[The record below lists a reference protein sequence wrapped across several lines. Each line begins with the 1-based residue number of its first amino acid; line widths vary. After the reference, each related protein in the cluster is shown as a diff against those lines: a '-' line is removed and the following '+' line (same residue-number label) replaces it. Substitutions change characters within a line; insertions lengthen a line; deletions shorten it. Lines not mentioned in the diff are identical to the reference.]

1 MTTVITYGTF
11 DLLHYGHIRL
21 LQRAKALGD
30 YLIVGVTADD
40 FDVAR
45 GKINVSQPLVER
57 MEAVQATGLAD
68 KIIVEEYEGQKI
80 DDIRRYGVD
89 IFTVGSDWRG
99 HFDYLSEYCR
109 VVYLDRTEGI
119 SSSDLRSE
127 KGHFRL
133 GLVGDVPFLD
143 KYLRESK
150 FVNGLEVC
158 GVCAKSPERLSRE
171 LQDLGVVTSD
181 LDEMLDVADGIYVAS
196 VPSNHYA
203 EIKQALS
210 AGKHV
215 LCESPVALSLDQY
228 DELVSLA
235 KANNTVLFEAIK
247 PAYCL
252 AFKRLCLSIKSG
264 GIGDVVSVDAACT
277 SLRDIARIAEGGD
290 AQHVVWGSLF
300 EWGPIAMLPIFE
312 LLGTNYDYLSITSR
326 MFDQD
331 PELDMFSRIDFR
343 FGNAVATARV
353 GKGAKTEGSLVVTGT
368 RGYAYVPAPWWK
380 TDSFELRFEDPSD
393 NKRYFYQLEGE
404 GIRNQLAEFKR
415 AATDEGNVIE
425 SVSSDVSRAIVG
437 VVSDFVN
444 RKHVNF
450 FGGR

>member
-171 LQDLGVVTSD
+171 L
-181 LDEMLDVADGIYVAS
+181 
-196 VPSNHYA
+196 
-203 EIKQALS
+203 
-210 AGKHV
+210 
-215 LCESPVALSLDQY
+215 
-228 DELVSLA
+228 
-235 KANNTVLFEAIK
+235 
-247 PAYCL
+247 
-252 AFKRLCLSIKSG
+252 
-264 GIGDVVSVDAACT
+264 
-277 SLRDIARIAEGGD
+277 
-290 AQHVVWGSLF
+290 
-300 EWGPIAMLPIFE
+300 
-312 LLGTNYDYLSITSR
+312 
-326 MFDQD
+326 
-331 PELDMFSRIDFR
+331 
-343 FGNAVATARV
+343 
-353 GKGAKTEGSLVVTGT
+353 
-368 RGYAYVPAPWWK
+368 
-380 TDSFELRFEDPSD
+380 
-393 NKRYFYQLEGE
+393 
-404 GIRNQLAEFKR
+404 
-415 AATDEGNVIE
+415 
-425 SVSSDVSRAIVG
+425 
-437 VVSDFVN
+437 
-444 RKHVNF
+444 
-450 FGGR
+450 